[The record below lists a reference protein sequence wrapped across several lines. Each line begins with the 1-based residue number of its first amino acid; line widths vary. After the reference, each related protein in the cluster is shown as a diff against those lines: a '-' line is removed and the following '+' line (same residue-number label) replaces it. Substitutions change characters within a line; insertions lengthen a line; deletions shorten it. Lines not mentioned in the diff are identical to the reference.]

1 MFEIF
6 KNVIN
11 NGLYDLRDMLDK
23 IDEKYIENR
32 LSKEEKLQLEEMART
47 NAKAVNSYEDIQKRI
62 DEISE
67 KLDLLEETVNANAKG
82 MSALKDT
89 IEKLGGSIVEPTPEP
104 VEEYPEY
111 VQPTGAHNCYNKG
124 SKVTFFNDK
133 YECQMDGCVWS
144 PIEYPAAWKKVVG

>member
-1 MFEIF
+1 MFKTFE
-6 KNVIN
+6 NVIKN
-11 NGLYDLRDMLDK
+11 IDFDLRDMLDK

-32 LSKEEKLQLEEMART
+32 LTKEEKLQLEEMART
-47 NAKAVNSYEDIQKRI
+47 NAKAVNSYEDTQKRI

-89 IEKLGGSIVEPTPEP
+89 IEKLGGSITEPTPEP

-111 VQPTGAHNCYNKG
+111 KQPTGAHDAYKIG
-124 SKVTFFNDK
+124 DKITFNGEK
-133 YECQMDGCVWS
+133 YECQMDNCVWS
-144 PIEYPAAWKKVVG
+144 PIEYPNAWKKVVE

>member
-11 NGLYDLRDMLDK
+11 KGLYDLRDMLDK

-32 LSKEEKLQLEEMART
+32 LSKEEKLQLEEMARAS
-47 NAKAVNSYEDIQKRI
+47 AKAVNSYEDVQKRI

-82 MSALKDT
+82 TSALKEA
-89 IEKLGGSIVEPTPEP
+89 IEKLGGSITEPEPEP

-111 VQPTGAHNCYNKG
+111 VQPTGAHDAYKIG
-124 SKVTFFNDK
+124 DKITFEGDK
-133 YECQMDGCVWS
+133 YECLMDNCVWS
-144 PIEYPAAWKKVVG
+144 PTEYPNAWKKVEE

>member
-6 KNVIN
+6 KNVIKN
-11 NGLYDLRDMLDK
+11 IDFDLRDMLDK

-32 LSKEEKLQLEEMART
+32 LTKEEKLQLEEMART
-47 NAKAVNSYEDIQKRI
+47 NAKAVNSYEDTQKRI

-89 IEKLGGSIVEPTPEP
+89 IEKLGGSITEPTPEP

-111 VQPTGAHNCYNKG
+111 KQPTGAHDAYKIG
-124 SKVTFFNDK
+124 DKITFNGEK
-133 YECQMDGCVWS
+133 YECQMDNCVWS
-144 PIEYPAAWKKVVG
+144 PIEYPNAWKKVVE

>member
-11 NGLYDLRDMLDK
+11 KGLYDLRDMLDK

-47 NAKAVNSYEDIQKRI
+47 NAK
-62 DEISE
+62 
-67 KLDLLEETVNANAKG
+67 
-82 MSALKDT
+82 
-89 IEKLGGSIVEPTPEP
+89 
-104 VEEYPEY
+104 
-111 VQPTGAHNCYNKG
+111 KG

-144 PIEYPAAWKKVVG
+144 PIEYPAAWKKVTE

>member
-23 IDEKYIENR
+23 IEESYIK
-32 LSKEEKLQLEEMART
+32 SSITKEEKEQLEEMSRT

-62 DEISE
+62 DEVSE

-82 MSALKDT
+82 MSALKDA
-89 IEKLGGSIVEPTPEP
+89 IEKLGGIIDEPTPYP

-111 VQPTGAHNCYNKG
+111 VQPTGAHDAYKIG
-124 SKVTFFNDK
+124 DKITFEGDK
-133 YECQMDGCVWS
+133 YECQMDNCVWS
-144 PIEYPAAWKKVVG
+144 PIEYPAAWKKVTE

>member
-11 NGLYDLRDMLDK
+11 NKQFDLRDMLDK

-32 LSKEEKLQLEEMART
+32 LTKEEKLQLEEMARAS
-47 NAKAVNSYEDIQKRI
+47 AKAVNSYEDTQKRI

-89 IEKLGGSIVEPTPEP
+89 IEKLGGSITEPTPEP

-111 VQPTGAHNCYNKG
+111 VQPTGAHDAYKIG
-124 SKVTFFNDK
+124 DKITFNGEK
-133 YECQMDGCVWS
+133 YECQMDNCVWS
-144 PIEYPAAWKKVVG
+144 PTEYPNAWKKVEE

>member
-11 NGLYDLRDMLDK
+11 NKQFDLRDMLDK

-32 LSKEEKLQLEEMART
+32 LTKEEKLQLEEMARAS
-47 NAKAVNSYEDIQKRI
+47 AKAVNSYEDTQKRI

-89 IEKLGGSIVEPTPEP
+89 IEKLGGSITEPTPEP

-111 VQPTGAHNCYNKG
+111 VQPTGAHDAYKIG
-124 SKVTFFNDK
+124 DKITFQGNK
-133 YECQMDGCVWS
+133 YECLMDNCVWS
-144 PIEYPAAWKKVVG
+144 PIEYPNAWKKVEE

>member
-6 KNVIN
+6 KNVIK
-11 NGLYDLRDMLDK
+11 NGEFDLRDMLYK

-32 LSKEEKLQLEEMART
+32 LTKEEKLQLEEMARAS
-47 NAKAVNSYEDIQKRI
+47 AKAVNSYEDIQKRI
-62 DEISE
+62 DEVSE

-89 IEKLGGSIVEPTPEP
+89 IEKMGGSITEPTPEP

-111 VQPTGAHNCYNKG
+111 VQPTGAHDAYKIG
-124 SKVTFFNDK
+124 DKITFNGEK
-133 YECQMDGCVWS
+133 YECQMDNCVWS
-144 PIEYPAAWKKVVG
+144 PIEYPNAWKKVTE